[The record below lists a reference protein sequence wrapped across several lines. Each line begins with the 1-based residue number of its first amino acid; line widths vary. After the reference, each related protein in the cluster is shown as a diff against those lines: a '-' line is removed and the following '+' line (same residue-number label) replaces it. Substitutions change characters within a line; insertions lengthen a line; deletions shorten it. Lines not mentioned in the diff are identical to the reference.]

1 MPHRTFEGVVVSD
14 AMQKTRVVEITR
26 FKKHPRYHKLLKVSA
41 RLKAHDEKNEFK
53 KGDKVIIEE
62 TRPLSRQKRWN
73 IVKLIARK
81 EEEAMETSI

>member
-1 MPHRTFEGVVVSD
+1 M
-14 AMQKTRVVEITR
+14 
-26 FKKHPRYHKLLKVSA
+26 KVSA